1 MTLNQ
6 LRNLDFIALCRAIA
20 ADKLKNGQ
28 LATIREILEEAIM
41 TPPKAHYIDFDD
53 AVRMLR
59 RIENTGLR
67 NFTSN
72 ELQRDKWIEFHDQV
86 REAMNSRRRL
96 SFLSAV
102 AFVLAFRRPSR
113 FYFSIHTARKIVV
126 DRFAFVPVGRD
137 RG

>member
-6 LRNLDFIALCRAIA
+6 LRNHDFIALCRSIA

-96 SFLSAV
+96 SFLS
-102 AFVLAFRRPSR
+102 LWPSCSHSDVR
-113 FYFSIHTARKIVV
+113 ADSISASTQ
-126 DRFAFVPVGRD
+126 PGRLSSTD
-137 RG
+137 SHSCP